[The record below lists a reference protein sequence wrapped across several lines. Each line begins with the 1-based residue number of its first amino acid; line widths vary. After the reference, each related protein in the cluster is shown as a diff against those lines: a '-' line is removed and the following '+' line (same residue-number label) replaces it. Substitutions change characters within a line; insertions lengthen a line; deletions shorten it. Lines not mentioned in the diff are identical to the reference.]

1 MFPSQTISKLAQSIM
16 GGILAVSVAA
26 GQGTPTPTTGGGGTT
41 GGGTTTTSP
50 GGVGGTTTAPS
61 VGRVPS
67 TNPTTTNPT
76 NPFPQETARPVFLTG
91 KVMMED
97 GTPPPESVLIERICG
112 GSPKPEG
119 YTDSK
124 GRFSIEL
131 GRNNQ
136 VFADAS
142 NSGGG
147 FDGLSGRSSSSSP
160 LGSSQGVTERSLMNC
175 ELRASLAGFRSS
187 TINLAGH
194 RLLDSPEVGTILL
207 RRMANVEGF
216 TFSMTTAMA
225 PKDAKKAFDKG
236 LDLLKKKKPAEALK
250 EFEKATSA
258 YPKFAAAFFE
268 QGRLQ
273 EQQKDA
279 EGAKKSY
286 EQAVASDPKF
296 VKPYLPLTMMAA
308 QTGDWQTAADLS
320 AKTTKLNPYEYPQAF
335 FYNAVANLNLKN
347 LDEAEKSALAAK
359 KLDEKNRIP
368 RINYVLGLIQ
378 AQKENYASAVE
389 HIKSYI
395 NLSPQAGDLDT
406 ARKQLTEIER
416 LAGGAKEVN
425 QQP

>member
-1 MFPSQTISKLAQSIM
+1 
-16 GGILAVSVAA
+16 
-26 GQGTPTPTTGGGGTT
+26 
-41 GGGTTTTSP
+41 
-50 GGVGGTTTAPS
+50 
-61 VGRVPS
+61 
-67 TNPTTTNPT
+67 
-76 NPFPQETARPVFLTG
+76 
-91 KVMMED
+91 MMED
-97 GTPPPESVLIERICG
+97 GTPPPESVLIERLCG

-119 YTDSK
+119 YTDGK

-147 FDGLSGRSSSSSP
+147 FDGFGSRNSSSP

-175 ELRASLAGFRSS
+175 ELRASLAGYRSS

-194 RLLDSPEVGTILL
+194 RLLDSPEIGTILL

-225 PKDAKKAFDKG
+225 PKDAKKAYDKG
-236 LDLLKKKKPAEALK
+236 LDLVKKKKPAEALK
-250 EFEKATSA
+250 EFEKATAA
-258 YPKFAAAFFE
+258 YPKFASAFFE

-273 EQQKDA
+273 ELQKDA

-286 EQAVASDPKF
+286 EQALVSDAKF

-308 QTGDWQTAADLS
+308 QAGDWQKVADLS

-368 RINYVLGLIQ
+368 RISYILGLIQ
-378 AQKENYASAVE
+378 AQKENYAGALE

-395 NLSPQAGDLDT
+395 NMSPQAGDLDT
-406 ARKQLTEIER
+406 ARKQVTEIER
-416 LAGGAKEVN
+416 LAGRVKEGAQE
-425 QQP
+425 PE